1 MRRQGGWGQVRLGEI
16 WLEVSVAAPSTRG
29 TDRATGCTH
38 VEVFTLND
46 QMAHTSILYREKV
59 HIIMR
64 KLY

>member
-16 WLEVSVAAPSTRG
+16 WLEVSVAAPSTRA

-46 QMAHTSILYREKV
+46 QMAHTSIFV
-59 HIIMR
+59 
-64 KLY
+64 

>member
-1 MRRQGGWGQVRLGEI
+1 MGEI